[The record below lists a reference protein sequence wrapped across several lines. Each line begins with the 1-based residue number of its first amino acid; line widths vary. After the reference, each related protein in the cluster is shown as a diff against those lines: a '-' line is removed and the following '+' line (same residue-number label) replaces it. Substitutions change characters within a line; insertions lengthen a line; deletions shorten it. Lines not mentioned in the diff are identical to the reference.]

1 MEKSLMLEKIEGKR
15 RREWQRLRWL
25 NSLADS
31 VDMKVSKLREMVKDR
46 EDWRAPGHGVA
57 KKLDTT

>member
-1 MEKSLMLEKIEGKR
+1 MLEKIEGKR

>member
-1 MEKSLMLEKIEGKR
+1 MLRKVEGKR

-31 VDMKVSKLREMVKDR
+31 VDMKVSKLREMVKYR

-57 KKLDTT
+57 KRRR